1 MMNKLYKFNQVKKN
15 PKGVYDDVIEK
26 QGIYQNPWH
35 NGVYQQQI
43 DEPCTIEESPPQTH
57 LRRSTRVC
65 KPNFKYANTAII
77 EEESEKEPETFEEAS
92 DSFEW
97 IKVMKE

>member
-1 MMNKLYKFNQVKKN
+1 M
-15 PKGVYDDVIEK
+15 
-26 QGIYQNPWH
+26 
-35 NGVYQQQI
+35 
-43 DEPCTIEESPPQTH
+43 
-57 LRRSTRVC
+57 RVC